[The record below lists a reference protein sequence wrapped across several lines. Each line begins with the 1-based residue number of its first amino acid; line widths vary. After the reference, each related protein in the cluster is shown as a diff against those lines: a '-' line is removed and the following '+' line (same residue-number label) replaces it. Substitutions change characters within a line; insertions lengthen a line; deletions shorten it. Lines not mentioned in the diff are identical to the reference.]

1 MISDK
6 EKLASCSWEK
16 VKLALSDWVVKYTKK
31 TNIKHCASNTDHFLV
46 LKILLV
52 MATFLHM
59 KDGSAGGCCQMET
72 AQCRMIWAESL
83 LISSGMLSTVRKKLH
98 YHLLLFQRAQI
109 LRDRE
114 DTEWDGIITFLFLI
128 SLNTNKEQLQC
139 ISLVLRFSCKH
150 RGRAKLCHQ
159 SFCFIDTSVF
169 CALKTAVGDK
179 GNELYKIWRRT
190 WPTGCLF

>member
-16 VKLALSDWVVKYTKK
+16 VKLALSDWVVKNTKK

-46 LKILLV
+46 LKILLM

-83 LISSGMLSTVRKKLH
+83 LISSGMLSTVRKSC
-98 YHLLLFQRAQI
+98 
-109 LRDRE
+109 
-114 DTEWDGIITFLFLI
+114 IITCFYF
-128 SLNTNKEQLQC
+128 KELKY
-139 ISLVLRFSCKH
+139 LET
-150 RGRAKLCHQ
+150 GRIP
-159 SFCFIDTSVF
+159 SE
-169 CALKTAVGDK
+169 TA
-179 GNELYKIWRRT
+179 
-190 WPTGCLF
+190 